1 MSDSGFDVLKG
12 FQPEG
17 GSITYEPYK
26 PTAEAQNV
34 VDYNTEQQQ
43 KNQISTEAAAQ
54 MQNDTNTFNYYANM
68 YAGEILPIQ
77 NQQKLNMAAYAQAMG
92 LGQRYSPD
100 DFKAMI
106 EESVGPIEDTS
117 AGRKFTRFMVDAFNA
132 RTPYKGTAGA
142 LDIYLQSLG
151 KKFEREDLIKAQKLE
166 RRLMIGELAAKQAF
180 DANQSMKGVEA
191 DYYAKMMGY
200 DNDTAQKYLGF
211 SDKILQK
218 IAQTNMDIEKKKVS
232 ASLDLL
238 KNPQKP
244 LNIGYYDRTGK
255 FNGPVAA
262 MPILTDQG
270 VQYRMGRVDEASGN
284 IIYDQI
290 IPPDA
295 EGKANFYLMGKE
307 GAPADAKILKD
318 DQLTAAKRAEGSAN
332 LFTLQNQYDD
342 VQSIL
347 KIAYDD
353 PSKVGITGS
362 IKKSLQEV
370 GAVTESLFNMLGNDA
385 GKGAIGTNLVGQ
397 GQMLFS
403 YDQGNPGALDTGGT
417 VDTTIKSK
425 IILNDKPT
433 NIPFKKENGIV
444 AEASLDDITKVGWWE
459 SQGYDPD
466 YAQNKVKEIFIIYGL
481 ARALKSTGRLNV
493 DDIQRAS
500 EAVSIYGLQSP
511 QAAIAKLEQVAQKL
525 SDAQKAIIR
534 SKPEVLGTSPEIDEV
549 IIPMLERLQLPID
562 PYRQYFMQSQA
573 PTGGAVGTNE
583 VQGAIPTTID
593 EASQTNTMPDTTKG
607 ISIKV
612 DDLFMG
618 GNI

>member
-284 IIYDQI
+284 IVYDQI

-295 EGKANFYLMGKE
+295 EGKANFYFMGKE

-403 YDQGNPGALDTGGT
+403 YDQGNPGVLDTGGT
-417 VDTTIKSK
+417 VDTTIQSD
-425 IILNDKPT
+425 IILNDVPT
-433 NIPFKKENGIV
+433 NIPFKKESKV
-444 AEASLDDITKVGWWE
+444 VQASLDDITRVGWWE

-534 SKPEVLGTSPEIDEV
+534 SKPEVLGTSPEVDEV
-549 IIPMLERLQLPID
+549 IIPMLERLQLPIE

-593 EASQTNTMPDTTKG
+593 EASQTSTMPDTTKG

>member
-417 VDTTIKSK
+417 VDTTIQSDIFLK
-425 IILNDKPT
+425 DVPT
-433 NIPFKKENGIV
+433 NVPFKKESKV
-444 AEASLDDITKVGWWE
+444 VQASLDDITKVGWWE

>member
-1 MSDSGFDVLKG
+1 
-12 FQPEG
+12 
-17 GSITYEPYK
+17 
-26 PTAEAQNV
+26 
-34 VDYNTEQQQ
+34 
-43 KNQISTEAAAQ
+43 
-54 MQNDTNTFNYYANM
+54 
-68 YAGEILPIQ
+68 
-77 NQQKLNMAAYAQAMG
+77 MG
-92 LGQRYSPD
+92 
-100 DFKAMI
+100 
-106 EESVGPIEDTS
+106 
-117 AGRKFTRFMVDAFNA
+117 
-132 RTPYKGTAGA
+132 
-142 LDIYLQSLG
+142 
-151 KKFEREDLIKAQKLE
+151 
-166 RRLMIGELAAKQAF
+166 
-180 DANQSMKGVEA
+180 GVEA

-211 SDKILQK
+211 SDKMLQK

-238 KNPQKP
+238 KNPSKP

-417 VDTTIKSK
+417 VDTTIQSD
-425 IILNDKPT
+425 IILNDVPT
-433 NIPFKKENGIV
+433 NIPFKKESKV
-444 AEASLDDITKVGWWE
+444 VQASLDDITKVGWWE

-534 SKPEVLGTSPEIDEV
+534 SKPEVLGTSPEVDEV

-593 EASQTNTMPDTTKG
+593 EASQTSTMPDTTKG